1 MLIASFPRVASQDLH
16 PERVA
21 MFIIHPIDLVF
32 HALFSIAKWFVD
44 PVTRNK
50 VRPMLFQS
58 AVHEL
63 IDKQHLPVTLVML
76 TGRVCFLYGFQSL
89 SLPGV
94 CYRTCCIGR

>member
-1 MLIASFPRVASQDLH
+1 MESLMLITSFPRVASQDLH

-76 TGRVCFLYGFQSL
+76 TGRV
-89 SLPGV
+89 
-94 CYRTCCIGR
+94 